1 MVEKLIDEAIRAR
14 QNAHAP
20 YSRFQVGAA
29 LESADGRVFP
39 GCNLENVSYG
49 LTICAERVA
58 IFKAVSGGCREFLRL
73 AVVADTQREVAPCG
87 ACLQVIWELCGDILV
102 IMANLN
108 GKQALSKC
116 SDLLPHPFNPKDLG

>member
-1 MVEKLIDEAIRAR
+1 MVEKLIDEAIRSR
-14 QNAHAP
+14 QNAYAP

-29 LESADGRVFP
+29 LEAADGRVFS
-39 GCNLENVSYG
+39 GCNLENASYG

-58 IFKAVSGGCREFLRL
+58 IFKAISEGCREFLRL
-73 AVVADTQREVAPCG
+73 AVVADTQGKITPCG

-102 IMANLN
+102 IMVNLD

-116 SDLLPHPFNPKDLG
+116 SDLLPHPFKPKDLG